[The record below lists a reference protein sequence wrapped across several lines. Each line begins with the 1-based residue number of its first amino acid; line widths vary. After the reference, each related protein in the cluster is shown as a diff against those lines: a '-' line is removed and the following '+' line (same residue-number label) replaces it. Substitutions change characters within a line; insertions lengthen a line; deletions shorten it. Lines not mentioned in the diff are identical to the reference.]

1 MAIAIGLDFGSDSV
15 RALAVDCTTGQEIAT
30 SVEWYPRWQEGRYC
44 DAPNNQFRHHPR
56 DYIESMEAAM
66 KAVLA
71 DLSEE
76 QRAEVVGI
84 GVDSTGSTPAPVDA
98 EGRVL
103 ALRPEFADNPNAMFV
118 LWKDHTAVEEAEA
131 ITRLCHLPGKSDYS
145 RYIGGIYSSEWFW
158 AKILHVTRADAAVA
172 QAAASWI
179 ELCDWVPALLSGTTR
194 PQDIRRGRCS
204 AGHKSLWHES
214 WGGLPPA
221 AFFDELDPIINK
233 NLKYPLFTDTFTA
246 DIPVGTLCESWAK
259 RLGLSQNVAISGGAF
274 DCHMGAVGAGAQP
287 NTLVKVIGTS
297 TCDILTADKATVG
310 DRAVKG
316 ICGQVDG
323 SVVPDFI
330 GLEAGQSAFGDIY
343 AWFGRVLG
351 WPLDRLAAAHPELK
365 TQIAESKK
373 QLLPQLTEAW
383 AKNPSLDHLP
393 VVLDW
398 FNGRRTPF
406 ANQRLKGVITDLNLA
421 TDAPAL
427 FGGLIAAT
435 AFGARAI
442 MECFTEQGIDVNNVM
457 ALGGIAR
464 KNPVIMQACC
474 DVLNR
479 PLQIVASDQCCALG
493 AAIFA
498 AVAAGVHADI
508 PAAQQ
513 HMASAVENTLQ
524 PRAQQAQRFEQLYQR
539 YQQWAKSAELHY
551 LPVAAPAK
559 STADTTAT
567 LTH

>member
-15 RALAVDCTTGQEIAT
+15 RALAVECRTGQEIAT

-56 DYIESMEAAM
+56 DYIDSMEAAI
-66 KAVLA
+66 KTVLA
-71 DLSEE
+71 ELSEE
-76 QRAEVVGI
+76 QRAQIVGI

-131 ITRLCHLPGKSDYS
+131 ITRLCHQPGKADYS

-158 AKILHVTRADAAVA
+158 AKILHVTRADRAVA
-172 QAAASWI
+172 QAAVSWI

-194 PQDIRRGRCS
+194 PEDIRRGRCS

-221 AFFDELDPIINK
+221 AFFDELDPIINQS
-233 NLKYPLFTDTFTA
+233 LKYPLFTDTFTA
-246 DIPVGTLCESWAK
+246 DIPIGTLNEEWAQ
-259 RLGLSQNVAISGGAF
+259 RLGLPQNVAISGGAF

-351 WPLDRLAAAHPELK
+351 WPLDQLAATHPELK
-365 TQIAESKK
+365 PHIDASKK
-373 QLLPQLTEAW
+373 MLLPQLTEAW

-442 MECFTEQGIDVNNVM
+442 MECFTEQGIAVNEVM

-464 KNPVIMQACC
+464 KNQVIMQACC

-498 AVAAGVHADI
+498 AVAAGIHADI
-508 PAAQQ
+508 PTAQQ
-513 HMASAVENTLQ
+513 HMASKVENTLQ
-524 PRAQQAQRFEQLYQR
+524 PRPQQAQRFEQLYQR
-539 YQQWAKSAELHY
+539 YLQWSKSAEQHY

-559 STADTTAT
+559 NSAEKPAT